1 MNKAKPIWTC
11 TRCPMLFFYTWD
23 LKNFQSIIFLNKLS
37 HDVNFLVKEENHPNS
52 DPICGFCVYYG
63 LKIVIQTLAK
73 KKLIIII
80 ILCFQYYTIIW
91 STSFECKVVSKASP
105 FLLVKTKRKIKF
117 IGILIFIY
125 FTFFFS
131 IM

>member
-11 TRCPMLFFYTWD
+11 AQCPMLFFYTWD
-23 LKNFQSIIFLNKLS
+23 LKDFQSIIFLNKLS

-73 KKLIIII
+73 KKNNNNNNNSLLLI
-80 ILCFQYYTIIW
+80 LYYY
-91 STSFECKVVSKASP
+91 
-105 FLLVKTKRKIKF
+105 LVYKF
-117 IGILIFIY
+117 
-125 FTFFFS
+125 
-131 IM
+131 